1 MSEERWVHPVKRD
14 ERYAQVQQLVREGR
28 EAEAQRLEEAI
39 WADVRATGYQLYS
52 FKG

>member
-1 MSEERWVHPVKRD
+1 MPEKRWVHPVKRD
-14 ERYAQVQQLVREGR
+14 ERYAQVQQLVREGK

-39 WADVRATGYQLYS
+39 WEDVLAAGYQLHS